1 VHAGFAAPAS
11 QQLNEQ
17 LKAEFTPT
25 IERLLSEKGS
35 DLSAANAAVPVAAAN

>member
-1 VHAGFAAPAS
+1 VHAGLAAPAS

-17 LKAEFTPT
+17 LKAEFTSM
-25 IERLLSEKGS
+25 IEQLLSEKAS